1 MQYDFY
7 SDSQIDSKGNMTPK
21 ALGERIGDTLGAA
34 VQGLASWI
42 GLDGLLKEWNANT
55 HKTTISKINDLRT
68 QIQKLIAKGD
78 IDLDALDKQ
87 IERLNL
93 GNYNLTG
100 RAAQVAG
107 QYKKTLENQRSK
119 MLESNKA
126 KTIEYDKM
134 LKDLDK
140 AEQGSTDISASGA
153 RQSVEIADKVE
164 KAIGGIK

>member
-1 MQYDFY
+1 MQYDVY
-7 SDSQIDSKGNMTPK
+7 SDSQIDSKGSMTPK

-55 HKTTISKINDLRT
+55 HKSTISKINDLRT
-68 QIQKLIAKGD
+68 QIQKLIAKGE

-107 QYKKTLENQRSK
+107 QYKKKLENQRAE
-119 MLESNKA
+119 MLKSNKA
-126 KTIEYDKM
+126 NTIEYDKM